1 MMYRMQQS
9 NWFLWAAGVQWLE
22 RRRAASAKAAA
33 TSTAS
38 PVTTL
43 RRALTSAASRAPG
56 LWARYLH
63 ACETNPLLTKG
74 LTSGLIKILSKITAA
89 RLQGQRADPLTLR
102 RLAGVF
108 VFGMF
113 IDTPMC
119 HYWFSRGLP
128 FFADAV
134 VNATVSQKAPAFIKT
149 FIAVALSAVSFDIAY
164 IFTYGVTC
172 GLLTGEYDSLDSAV
186 SDAQGWIVPV
196 WKDSLKVWPT
206 FTFFSMYLLPEP
218 LVVPASNVIGYFWNT
233 YCMLRTQKQE
243 VLEEEEEEVPL
254 F

>member
-1 MMYRMQQS
+1 MTVRPT
-9 NWFLWAAGVQWLE
+9 WLLWVAGARWLHQ
-22 RRRAASAKAAA
+22 RRAAPAKSAA
-33 TSTAS
+33 TIASTAS
-38 PVTTL
+38 AAAPAL
-43 RRALTSAASRAPG
+43 RRALTSAMARAPG
-56 LWARYLH
+56 IWARYLR

-74 LTSGLIKILSKITAA
+74 LTSGFIKILSKITAA
-89 RLQGQRADPLTLR
+89 QLQGQRADPLTLR

-108 VFGMF
+108 IFGLCV
-113 IDTPMC
+113 DTPMC
-119 HYWFSRGLP
+119 HYWFSHGLP
-128 FFADAV
+128 FFADAAI
-134 VNATVSQKAPAFIKT
+134 NATVTQKASAFVRT

-172 GLLTGEYDSLDSAV
+172 GLLTGEYDSLDDAV
-186 SDAQGWIVPV
+186 NDARGWIVPV

-243 VLEEEEEEVPL
+243 ASEEARKVQ
-254 F
+254 